1 MIRLHLKLRQIT
13 TIALLAYAS
22 SSCLAGDLGP
32 RQVAGVGAVATTTP
46 VDAGAVAPVDTALT
60 PAQAGVA
67 TTPTG
72 ETTGA
77 VAGVGVTTTPTA
89 AAVTPTT
96 TPAHAT
102 TTTPTPAGAAAAT
115 TSTPKTTPTPTPTP
129 ATTKSS
135 TSTTSP
141 DTTTP
146 AVPAPGD
153 LGAAGGGGGNQPAL
167 TSEPNNVY
175 TATQGSGGILDYGS
189 CLEFESQCN
198 SLCTDGIFSMN
209 CVDGGICL
217 CYEDTSS
224 DSVSEDDGSD
234 GATSSDSLAMR
245 QLSVWGISA
254 MIVLVTTGAFL

>member
-1 MIRLHLKLRQIT
+1 MTRLHLKQIT
-13 TIALLAYAS
+13 TIALTAYAS
-22 SSCLAGDLGP
+22 SNCLARELGL
-32 RQVAGVGAVATTTP
+32 RQIAGEGAVASTTP

-60 PAQAGVA
+60 PSQAGVA
-67 TTPTG
+67 TTPVEAIT
-72 ETTGA
+72 EP
-77 VAGVGVTTTPTA
+77 VAGVDVATTPTA
-89 AAVTPTT
+89 AAISPTT

-102 TTTPTPAGAAAAT
+102 SIIPTPADVAPTT
-115 TSTPKTTPTPTPTP
+115 TSMPKTTPTPTPIP

-135 TSTTSP
+135 TFTTTS
-141 DTTTP
+141 DTTAPT
-146 AVPAPGD
+146 VPAPGD
-153 LGAAGGGGGNQPAL
+153 LGAAGGGGGNQPVL
-167 TSEPNNVY
+167 TSEPDNVY

-224 DSVSEDDGSD
+224 NSVSEHDGGD
-234 GATSSDSLAMR
+234 GATSSDSSTTR

-254 MIVLVTTGAFL
+254 MVILVATGAFI